1 MVLLPRASCM
11 ASPAAIPLF
20 LVGAAAAIW
29 PRQLSLWQERW
40 DSVGSTRNWSEVEPA
55 AWRVTLTRTGGV
67 LAMFGGVAAA
77 LFL

>member
-1 MVLLPRASCM
+1 M
-11 ASPAAIPLF
+11 ASPAAIPLL

-40 DSVGSTRNWSEVEPA
+40 DSIGSTQNWSDVEPA
-55 AWRVTLTRTGGV
+55 EWRVTLTRAGGV
-67 LAMFGGVAAA
+67 LAMLGSVAAY